1 MDMDSG
7 AMVEAV
13 SGLFSSLSKFSE
25 IPQVM
30 PFTQPMSGSED
41 LVGSEELVHSTLYA
55 NPHL

>member
-1 MDMDSG
+1 MDSG

-13 SGLFSSLSKFSE
+13 FGLFSSLSKVLE

-30 PFTQPMSGSED
+30 PFTQAMSARED